1 MRNFLF
7 AAFFIALSSY
17 MFAQN
22 SDYTVSK
29 VKTISG
35 KLVFH
40 NIEPFD
46 AFQKVFMYENKIKLD
61 DNSIENDILT
71 QSVKDALTESGMQG
85 GEAFDGIILKDG
97 EPRARAIKF
106 LTKSDKNALAKIG
119 TIDLG
124 VYIFEG
130 GCEPASPHDFIA
142 TINVRWHKDPEQW
155 KKARLELIER
165 SKKKYPNFDGMIIK
179 DNTSA
184 DLIKF
189 RGLEITGGG
198 FRVGDKAIYKSG
210 SKPAYG
216 EIVSLDNTKQEAGFK
231 FYNEYGDESLKNIEY
246 VKLTAV
252 TNDQYDNY
260 IKNQNSEIQKHKFTI
275 GEKVIWSDGKNSK
288 YGEVTSQNAKKHDAT
303 VTFLNVYG
311 ENKTDEID
319 FLKLDK
325 LDAAKFQELRE
336 KELIEI
342 KKHQFEVGQK
352 VSFVKDKNPKCGEV
366 VALNNS
372 SHKATIKYLGVFA
385 EDKTIEDQYL
395 DIEKI
400 SDEKYNS
407 EIAKYKTEAEKYK
420 FSVGEK
426 VYWSK
431 GSLLSKSEQILA
443 EIVALDEAEHKATIK
458 FTNKDN
464 AEKQEKVSYLDLSK
478 VK

>member
-1 MRNFLF
+1 MKKAILTTFLLH
-7 AAFFIALSSY
+7 ILILSFS
-17 MFAQN
+17 QN
-22 SDYTVSK
+22 SDYTLSK

-35 KLVFH
+35 KLIFH
-40 NIEPFD
+40 NLEPFD
-46 AFQKVFMYENKIKLD
+46 AFQKVFMYENKIKIE
-61 DNSIENDILT
+61 DNTIENDVLT
-71 QSVKDALTESGMQG
+71 QTVKDALVESGLQG
-85 GEAFDGIILKDG
+85 GEAFDAIILKDG

-106 LTKSDKNALAKIG
+106 TTKSDKNALAKIG

-130 GCEPASPHDFIA
+130 GTEPSNPHDFIA
-142 TINVRWHKDPEQW
+142 TINVRWHKDPEEW

-210 SKPAYG
+210 AKPAYG
-216 EIVSLDNTKQEAGFK
+216 EIMSLDNTKQEAGFK
-231 FYNEYGDESLKNIEY
+231 FYNEYGDENMKNINY
-246 VKLTAV
+246 TKLSAV

-260 IKNQNSEIQKHKFTI
+260 IKTQNIEIQKHKFSI
-275 GEKVIWSDGKNSK
+275 GEKVIWSDGKSSK

-303 VTFLNVYG
+303 VTFLNIYG
-311 ENKTDEID
+311 ENKTDDID

-325 LDAAKFQELRE
+325 LDATKFQELRD

-352 VSFVKDKNPKCGEV
+352 VSFVKDKTPKCGEV
-366 VALNNS
+366 VSLNNAN
-372 SHKATIKYLGVFA
+372 HKATIKYLGVFA
-385 EDKTIEDQYL
+385 EDKTTEDQYL

-400 SDEKYNS
+400 SDEKYNADLTKS
-407 EIAKYKTEAEKYK
+407 KQDAQKYK
-420 FSVGEK
+420 FTVGEK
-426 VYWSK
+426 IYWNK
-431 GSLLSKSEQILA
+431 GSLLSKSEQISA
-443 EIVALDEAEHKATIK
+443 EVVALDEAEHKATIK